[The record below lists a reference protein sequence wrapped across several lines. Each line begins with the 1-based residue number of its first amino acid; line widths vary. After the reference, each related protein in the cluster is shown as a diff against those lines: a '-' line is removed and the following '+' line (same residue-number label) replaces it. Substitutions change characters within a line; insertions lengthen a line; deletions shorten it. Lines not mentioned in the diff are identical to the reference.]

1 MKISNVTLEL
11 FAWDDIPATSYGSH
25 TGRFVGRSDL
35 GLVRIQTD
43 EGIEGHAFLG
53 SAMNP
58 ASNACSPSPCAPNT
72 NHPVRPSAS
81 KCGSSTA
88 PVQ

>member
-35 GLVRIQTD
+35 NLMRIQTD
-43 EGIEGHAFLG
+43 EGPQTRTVDLSNVRTNGTFPAGIFAFKV
-53 SAMNP
+53 
-58 ASNACSPSPCAPNT
+58 PNG
-72 NHPVRPSAS
+72 V
-81 KCGSSTA
+81 K
-88 PVQ
+88 VVDQ